1 MHFSVDPPVHK
12 LVLMEIF
19 GMVTLAIVSSL
30 AHGVL
35 QPLVADPAPLTPVRT
50 IELIIFPIYAAW
62 LPSFA
67 AISAASSLADVL

>member
-1 MHFSVDPPVHK
+1 MHFSIDRPVRK
-12 LVLMEIF
+12 LVLMEPL
-19 GMVTLAIVSSL
+19 GMVTMAVASSL
-30 AHGVL
+30 AHGAL
-35 QPLVADPAPLTPVRT
+35 QPLVADPAPLAPVTT